1 MKKLLLIAALLFASY
16 GVFADEF
23 DDVVKTLQSNSGA
36 IGCKVRSNKSKRIIY
51 IDFKLPAEVTSA
63 SSEELAEF
71 KKEFIKSFRSSS
83 QGKAVVVMKRINAS
97 FCINLI
103 LTNGKVYRVRIAPDE
118 M

>member
-1 MKKLLLIAALLFASY
+1 MKRALPIVVLALASF

-23 DDVVKTLQSNSGA
+23 DDFVGKMRRGADQSGVQLRA
-36 IGCKVRSNKSKRIIY
+36 DRERRTIFF
-51 IDFKLPAEVTSA
+51 DFKLPAEVTSA